1 VRILLV
7 TPMPP
12 QPQATNGVALVTW
25 SQIAALAPR
34 HELSVVTVA
43 GPDQAELAALSTLT
57 ANGVTVHAV
66 RRIDPTGWRRQRRR
80 WRLARGLAVGRDPF
94 RTSWYYEPGLQRL
107 LDGLLAGG
115 RFDLIQLDDNAVGV
129 YHYRTTTPLVITE
142 HEVRRPR
149 AVDWQGWRRAGWRH
163 WLREETDWR
172 RWERYQRRVWQRGDL
187 IQVFTERD
195 ATAIGSIAPALA
207 PRVRVNPFGLVLPPP
222 ADPDREERDTVV
234 FTGGF
239 AHQPNVDAA
248 LWLAREIMPRVRARR
263 PGARLLLVGS
273 YPPREVRQLA
283 DDDTIVTGRVPEIE
297 PYLERASVVA
307 APVRFGGGMRTK
319 VLQGMALGK
328 PVVTTPLGAEG
339 LAFEGRRPP
348 LARAA
353 DADEAAEA
361 TARLLAST
369 ADRRALGAAARAFVD
384 EHFSERAYGRRLEA
398 VYAELLSARAGA
410 PEPARIG

>member
-34 HELSVVTVA
+34 HEMTVVTVA
-43 GPDQAELAALSTLT
+43 GPDPAELAALSTLT
-57 ANGVTVHAV
+57 ANGVAVHAV
-66 RRIDPTGWRRQRRR
+66 HRINPTGWRRQRRR

-94 RTSWYYEPGLQRL
+94 RTIWYYEPGMQRL

-115 RFDLIQLDDNAVGV
+115 RFDLIQLDDNAVGA
-129 YHYRTTTPLVITE
+129 YHYRTGAPLIITE

-149 AVDWQGWRRAGWRH
+149 AIDWQGWRRLGWRH

-172 RWERYQRRVWQRGDL
+172 RWGRYQRRVWRRGDL
-187 IQVFTERD
+187 IQVFTQRD

-222 ADPDREERDTVV
+222 ADLDREERDTVV

-248 LWLAREIMPRVRARR
+248 LWLAREIMPRLRARR

-273 YPPREVRQLA
+273 YPPREVQQLA
-283 DDDTIVTGRVPEIE
+283 GDATIVTGLVPEIE
-297 PYLERASVVA
+297 PYLERAAVVI
-307 APVRFGGGMRTK
+307 APVRVGGGMRTK

-339 LAFEGRRPP
+339 LAIEGRQPP
-348 LARAA
+348 LVRAA
-353 DADEAAEA
+353 DADEAAAA
-361 TARLLAST
+361 TARLLEST

-384 EHFSERAYGRRLEA
+384 QHFSERAYGRRLEA
-398 VYAELLSARAGA
+398 VYAELVAVRVGA
-410 PEPARIG
+410 PVTARIG